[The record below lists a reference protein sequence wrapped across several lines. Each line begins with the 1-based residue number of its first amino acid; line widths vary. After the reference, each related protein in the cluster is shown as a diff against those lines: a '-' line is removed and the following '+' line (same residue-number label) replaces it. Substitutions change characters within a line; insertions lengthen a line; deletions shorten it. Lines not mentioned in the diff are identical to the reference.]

1 VGPGG
6 GVVVFCFAYTMNHK
20 KERKKNRKKVTEK
33 LMVLGP
39 FEILGLF

>member
-1 VGPGG
+1 
-6 GVVVFCFAYTMNHK
+6 MNHK